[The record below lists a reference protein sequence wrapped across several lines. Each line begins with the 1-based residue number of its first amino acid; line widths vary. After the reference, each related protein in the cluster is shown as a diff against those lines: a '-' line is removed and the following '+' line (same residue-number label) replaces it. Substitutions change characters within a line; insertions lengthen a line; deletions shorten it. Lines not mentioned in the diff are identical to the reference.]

1 MAAEQGDR
9 VESSAAEDAEAGAD
23 AAGDDGRGS
32 KRELA
37 AERTDWAQERTLL
50 AKQRT
55 FGAWLRT
62 GLASV
67 AVGFG
72 TAELLGDID
81 PQWVVKT
88 AAALLI
94 VAGGVIFILGF
105 TGYSDTFRKLQ
116 KEGVQGISPWIIG
129 GVTLAMLLGSG
140 LLLFAVLGE

>member
-1 MAAEQGDR
+1 MSAGRVDDDEPRAASTEADER
-9 VESSAAEDAEAGAD
+9 AA
-23 AAGDDGRGS
+23 S

-37 AERTDWAQERTLL
+37 RERTDWAMERTLL

-72 TAELLGDID
+72 AAQLLGDLE
-81 PQWVVKT
+81 PQWLVKA
-88 AAALLI
+88 AAALL
-94 VAGGVIFILGF
+94 VLAGAVIFVIGF
-105 TGYSDTFRKLQ
+105 TGYRDTFRKLQ
-116 KEGVQGISPWIIG
+116 KEGVQGFSPWIIG
-129 GVTLAMLLGSG
+129 AVTLAMLVGAG